1 MDIHLKDSDIS
12 QMPDPLRRELLQW
25 IPGHLAKK
33 LQQSASTSQPNRKSQ
48 AHSHVFD
55 QLSLNFH
62 PELPGDQPDHSHIRL
77 SQLMDAGYTTP
88 GMPVRVRLK
97 RNLAQKLEREYI
109 NGLEISAKGTIL
121 YNQAEFDKPSPL
133 AAKVNGGGVNG
144 WDYIQV
150 KKNGQWVY
158 LNELRKNWRKSN
170 G

>member
-33 LQQSASTSQPNRKSQ
+33 PQQSASTSQPNRKFQ
-48 AHSHVFD
+48 AH

-62 PELPGDQPDHSHIRL
+62 GGDKPDHSHVLL
-77 SQLMDAGYTTP
+77 SELMDAGFTKP

-97 RNLAQKLEREYI
+97 RDLAKELGREYI
-109 NGLEISAKGTIL
+109 NGLEISAKGTIF
-121 YNQAEFDKPSPL
+121 YDQAEFDKPSPL
-133 AAKVNGGGVNG
+133 AKIVNKGEVNG
-144 WDYIQV
+144 WVYVQV
-150 KKNGQWVY
+150 KKNGEWID
-158 LNELRKNWRKSN
+158 LDKLRKNWRKTN